1 VLATLREGRAADE
14 PLALAATLPAG
25 HTEALCVGPL
35 DRDEL
40 RGLLTPIVDSISRP
54 ALQRIHTVSGGN
66 PLYALELARGATA
79 VGLQPGGLALPVSL
93 RAAIAGRLATVGDD
107 VAALLQ
113 AVSALAHTTVGEL
126 SAALP
131 GRDVG
136 ALLAQAEARGLI
148 HRAVNGGED
157 DVVLFCGSGT
167 TGAVDKLVRV
177 LPLADA
183 VVFLGPYE
191 HHSHE
196 LPWRES
202 AADVVTSAR
211 PPAAAWTWP
220 TWTAS

>member
-1 VLATLREGRAADE
+1 
-14 PLALAATLPAG
+14 
-25 HTEALCVGPL
+25 
-35 DRDEL
+35 
-40 RGLLTPIVDSISRP
+40 
-54 ALQRIHTVSGGN
+54 
-66 PLYALELARGATA
+66 LYALELARGATA